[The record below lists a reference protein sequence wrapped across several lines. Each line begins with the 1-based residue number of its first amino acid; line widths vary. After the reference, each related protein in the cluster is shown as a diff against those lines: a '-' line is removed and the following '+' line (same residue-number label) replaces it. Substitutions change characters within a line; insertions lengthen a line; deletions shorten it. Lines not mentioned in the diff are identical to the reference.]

1 MALEASSA
9 KAKVCANSQV
19 KQRILH
25 TSTCCNDD
33 TRMKR
38 LQSRHALA
46 AHTKL
51 TVSIVLLVWKVSVP
65 DS

>member
-19 KQRILH
+19 KQRIL
-25 TSTCCNDD
+25 NIDLVAK
-33 TRMKR
+33 MVQMQR
-38 LQSRHALA
+38 LQGRHALT

>member
-33 TRMKR
+33 ARMKR